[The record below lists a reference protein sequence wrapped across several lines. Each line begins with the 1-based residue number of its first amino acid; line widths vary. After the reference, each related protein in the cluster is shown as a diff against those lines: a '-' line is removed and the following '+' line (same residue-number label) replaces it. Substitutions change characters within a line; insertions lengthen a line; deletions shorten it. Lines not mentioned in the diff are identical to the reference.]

1 MQTMYSRKKGFDDAM
16 QAMYSRKQ
24 GFDGDINP
32 NWVASQAG
40 LLSSA
45 EVEAHIDI
53 DIAED
58 VVGRERFFVVV
69 IGVED
74 GTDTGKPARS
84 VVDKS
89 HAGDAVDGELV
100 EVEVVELA
108 VWGLRCF
115 ADGVQIG
122 ERSGQRYIQQKVF
135 CKDPV
140 VGIAS
145 RDGEVIIF
153 HMRF

>member
-1 MQTMYSRKKGFDDAM
+1 MYSRKQGFDDAL

-24 GFDGDINP
+24 GFDDALQAMYSRKRGFDDALQAMYSRKRGSDDALQTMYSRKRGFDGALQVMYSHKRGFADDINS

-58 VVGRERFFVVV
+58 VVGRERFLVVV

-74 GTDTGKPARS
+74 GTGTGKPA
-84 VVDKS
+84 
-89 HAGDAVDGELV
+89 
-100 EVEVVELA
+100 
-108 VWGLRCF
+108 
-115 ADGVQIG
+115 
-122 ERSGQRYIQQKVF
+122 
-135 CKDPV
+135 
-140 VGIAS
+140 
-145 RDGEVIIF
+145 
-153 HMRF
+153 

>member
-1 MQTMYSRKKGFDDAM
+1 MYSRKRGFDDALQAM
-16 QAMYSRKQ
+16 YSRKQGFDGALQAMYSRKQ

-69 IGVED
+69 IGVKD
-74 GTDTGKPARS
+74 GTGTGKPA
-84 VVDKS
+84 
-89 HAGDAVDGELV
+89 
-100 EVEVVELA
+100 
-108 VWGLRCF
+108 
-115 ADGVQIG
+115 
-122 ERSGQRYIQQKVF
+122 
-135 CKDPV
+135 
-140 VGIAS
+140 
-145 RDGEVIIF
+145 
-153 HMRF
+153 

>member
-1 MQTMYSRKKGFDDAM
+1 MATVPAFFIRRPDDGQTAKYSAVRTSFADLLTSYSRKQGFDGAL

-24 GFDGDINP
+24 GFDGDINS

-69 IGVED
+69 ISVED
-74 GTDTGKPARS
+74 GTGTGKPA
-84 VVDKS
+84 
-89 HAGDAVDGELV
+89 
-100 EVEVVELA
+100 
-108 VWGLRCF
+108 
-115 ADGVQIG
+115 
-122 ERSGQRYIQQKVF
+122 
-135 CKDPV
+135 
-140 VGIAS
+140 
-145 RDGEVIIF
+145 
-153 HMRF
+153 

>member
-1 MQTMYSRKKGFDDAM
+1 M
-16 QAMYSRKQ
+16 
-24 GFDGDINP
+24 
-32 NWVASQAG
+32 ASQAG
-40 LLSSA
+40 LLSSV
-45 EVEAHIDI
+45 EVKSHIDI

-69 IGVED
+69 ISMED
-74 GTDTGKPARS
+74 GTCTSIPTRS
-84 VVDKS
+84 VIDKS

-122 ERSGQRYIQQKVF
+122 ERSGQRHIQQKVF

-153 HMRF
+153 YVGS

>member
-1 MQTMYSRKKGFDDAM
+1 M
-16 QAMYSRKQ
+16 
-24 GFDGDINP
+24 
-32 NWVASQAG
+32 ASQAG

-74 GTDTGKPARS
+74 GTGTGKPARS

-122 ERSGQRYIQQKVF
+122 ERSGQRHIQQKVF